1 MKFLSLYILLFS
13 LFGSHVHQFLQICC
27 GKYFVVVPSCVVWCL
42 VSFHWWQKAFHPTHL
57 PKPATHFSG
66 FFKTVKTF
74 LFVKW
79 STKYDITQ
87 NVKTLQIHDI
97 RNSDFDGGSWEFH
110 TQALELEFL
119 NIIRV
124 NLKSHDE

>member
-1 MKFLSLYILLFS
+1 
-13 LFGSHVHQFLQICC
+13 
-27 GKYFVVVPSCVVWCL
+27 VVVPSCVVDVWS
-42 VSFHWWQKAFHPTHL
+42 VSIDDKKPSTPTHL

-79 STKYDITQ
+79 STKYDIMQ

-97 RNSDFDGGSWEFH
+97 RNSDFDGGS
-110 TQALELEFL
+110 
-119 NIIRV
+119 
-124 NLKSHDE
+124 